1 MKEKKY
7 YEKLSLE
14 EAEKQIRE
22 LVRAYLTTQ
31 HTFERLREERDKRWP
46 TASCFDP
53 PKDKNYVKIQK
64 TLDTEIRKND
74 DIYSELFDLVR
85 TIPIPKNKRACSN
98 CTFALCRKRLDCEKR
113 DISNKVYCN
122 EYQQS
127 NMEEGIVYI
136 RPYFMTEKERAIE
149 AAKTFEDHVNDMTK
163 QELAT
168 YKKTLKQLNEHLS
181 KVKVEE
187 TTIVPDD
194 ILDKFEREEKLLKR
208 SLEAWANCYDHS
220 LIKFKEGLF
229 KGMKM
234 HKWSPN
240 PKKFKKLGKK
250 SVMCPVQAVA
260 ASVGLTKVPK
270 TTETDN
276 PVKKS
281 TN

>member
-22 LVRAYLTTQ
+22 LVKSYLITKDA
-31 HTFERLREERDKRWP
+31 FERLLEERNKRWP
-46 TASCFDP
+46 TASCFDS
-53 PKDKNYVKIQK
+53 PKDKDYIKIQK

-74 DIYSELFDLVR
+74 DIYSELFDLVK

-98 CTFALCRKRLDCEKR
+98 CAFAICRKRLDCEKR
-113 DISNKVYCN
+113 GISNRVYCN
-122 EYQQS
+122 EYQQP
-127 NMEEGIVYI
+127 NLEEGIVYI
-136 RPYFMTEKERAIE
+136 KPYFMTEKERAIE
-149 AAKTFEDHVNDMTK
+149 TAKTFEDHVNDMMK

-187 TTIVPDD
+187 TTTVPDD
-194 ILDKFEREEKLLKR
+194 ILYKFEREERILKK

-220 LIKFKEGLF
+220 VIKCKEGPL

-240 PKKFKKLGKK
+240 PKKFKKLKKK
-250 SVMCPVQAVA
+250 STMCPVQAVA
-260 ASVGLTKVPK
+260 ASIGLTKVPK
-270 TTETDN
+270 DTEDEN
-276 PVKKS
+276 I
-281 TN
+281 